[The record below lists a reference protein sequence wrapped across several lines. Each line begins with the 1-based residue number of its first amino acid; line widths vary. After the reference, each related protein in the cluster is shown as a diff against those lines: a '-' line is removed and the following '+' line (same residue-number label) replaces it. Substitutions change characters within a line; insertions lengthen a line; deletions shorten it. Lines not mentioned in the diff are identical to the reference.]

1 MKRSL
6 IILLFLAIFIS
17 PGNSSA
23 QTFRFGTVAANAG
36 LGFGIYGITAYSPI
50 NKETHSGI
58 GFVGTLPCV
67 NAEIGLLRIL
77 GVGVHYRRG
86 TYGKTSGGSIRGS
99 DIAVMVNLHLANKK
113 EKFDLVIGGG
123 YGFSGMNANLSSSES
138 LVAKGSMIR
147 FQVAPHFYFGKNHHL
162 GMFLRLAY
170 NKHLLNHNIEIID
183 STGKTYTEADGATW
197 NMGGIEFNLG
207 LAFKLD
213 LKKKDE

>member
-1 MKRSL
+1 MKRIFL
-6 IILLFLAIFIS
+6 LLFTAITL
-17 PGNSSA
+17 SSSNDIMA

-50 NKETHSGI
+50 NKETHSGV

-67 NAEIGLLRIL
+67 NAEFGLLRIL

-99 DIAVMVNLHLANKK
+99 DLALMVNLHLANKK

-123 YGFSGMNANLSSSES
+123 YGFSGMNANLNTTDH
-138 LVAKGSMIR
+138 LYAKGSMIR
-147 FQVAPHFYFGKNHHL
+147 VQVAPHFYFGKNHHL

-170 NKHLLNHNIEIID
+170 NKHLLNNNIEIKD
-183 STGKTYTEADGATW
+183 STGQIYTEADGATW
-197 NMGGIEFNLG
+197 NMGGIEFNFG

-213 LKKKDE
+213 LKKKEE